1 MVGDLR
7 NRRLGSRENENITG
21 RQKEMKT
28 VWSWRS
34 GANGVTP
41 ADMSLKMA

>member
-1 MVGDLR
+1 MLDDLG
-7 NRRLGSRENENITG
+7 NRRLDSRENENMTG

-28 VWSWRS
+28 VWSLRL